1 MLEEAV
7 VYLGAL
13 AISVIAA
20 LFAGAAF
27 GYTAGIKSLLKDMKE
42 QTLISEVNPKPI
54 DKAKKRKR

>member
-1 MLEEAV
+1 MLEEGI

-42 QTLISEVNPKPI
+42 QTLISEVNPK
-54 DKAKKRKR
+54 KRKR